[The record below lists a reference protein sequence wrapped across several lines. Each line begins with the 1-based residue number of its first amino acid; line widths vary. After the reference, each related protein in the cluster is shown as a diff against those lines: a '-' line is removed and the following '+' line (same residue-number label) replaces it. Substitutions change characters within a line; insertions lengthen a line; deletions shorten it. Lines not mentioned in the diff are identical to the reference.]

1 MQSGLERIGSRV
13 HASPRRWK
21 MEVNFQWHLELSPVS
36 KLSRY
41 FIDILIGLGKN
52 VFVVYVSGA
61 VDGKHVRIQKP
72 RKAGSL
78 YYNYKSY
85 HSVILLAVVNANYEF
100 ICIDV
105 GSYGHNCDSTIFKDS
120 NFGRKLMD
128 GSLGIPDP
136 VEYPGSS
143 IKGSF
148 CLISDEGFPLHK
160 NIMRPYPLCTKMPI
174 DQKVFNYRLSRAR
187 MNAECTLVCFGQS
200 SEFLIHQSQLHRKK
214 QTLLL
219 WQHVCCTITYE
230 SKIGQTWIEKKY
242 WRKWNFEA
250 GNSLAFHHRQHK
262 MHLHMKPGRLEQI
275 WQNSL
280 CRARENYPGN
290 TIKCVII
297 NQNKKNK

>member
-1 MQSGLERIGSRV
+1 M
-13 HASPRRWK
+13 
-21 MEVNFQWHLELSPVS
+21 
-36 KLSRY
+36 SRY

-143 IKGSF
+143 IKGPF

-160 NIMRPYPLCTKMPI
+160 NIIRPYPLCTKMPI

-187 MNAECTLVCFGQS
+187 MNAECTFGLLRS
-200 SEFLIHQSQLHRKK
+200 KFRIFDTPIATAPEKTDIIVMATCVLHNYIRIQDRPNVNRKEILK
-214 QTLLL
+214 EMKLRSGKFASISP
-219 WQHVCCTITYE
+219 CT
-230 SKIGQTWIEKKY
+230 
-242 WRKWNFEA
+242 
-250 GNSLAFHHRQHK
+250 
-262 MHLHMKPGRLEQI
+262 
-275 WQNSL
+275 
-280 CRARENYPGN
+280 
-290 TIKCVII
+290 KCISI
-297 NQNKKNK
+297 